1 MEKWAGEGILYVFTS
16 LDRSPLSHPWSL
28 FLASILP
35 RAFTPAA
42 GRPSAGQ
49 GDHLVP
55 HLALYILAEEVP
67 KQLLTAVRVGR
78 GTEQSP

>member
-1 MEKWAGEGILYVFTS
+1 MEKWAGEGILYVFT

-28 FLASILP
+28 FLASILL

-55 HLALYILAEEVP
+55 HLALYIPAEEVP

-78 GTEQSP
+78 GAEQSP